1 MSLWKDRWLKQYMWA
16 NDHQCMVLRSGV
28 LSARLARPGSQ
39 LSKNFDG
46 REWQRVVEHFQW
58 QTETWY

>member
-1 MSLWKDRWLKQYMWA
+1 MWA